1 MRYHLIN
8 HKGVEYILDT
18 RRHKLV
24 CSCASGFGGRLVN
37 ALNTIG
43 GPWWTWSKVG
53 RENHGLSHCR
63 TEASC

>member
-24 CSCASGFGGRLVN
+24 CSCASGFGVRMVN

-43 GPWWTWSKVG
+43 GPWWTWPKVG
-53 RENHGLSHCR
+53 RENP
-63 TEASC
+63 